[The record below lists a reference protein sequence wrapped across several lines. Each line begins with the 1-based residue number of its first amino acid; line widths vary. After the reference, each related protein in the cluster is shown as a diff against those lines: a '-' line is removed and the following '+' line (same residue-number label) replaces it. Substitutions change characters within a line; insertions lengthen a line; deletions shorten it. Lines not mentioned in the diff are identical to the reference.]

1 MNRVWV
7 CYTILI
13 ITRNLQNPILN
24 PKHYLNPEEPKAPTL
39 AFRLP
44 ELGESTSPQAAQL
57 SSASSSSSGSGSG
70 SGAGAGAGAGAGCGG
85 GGSGRSGSGSGSGS
99 SGSSDSVVVA
109 VVVVVGAVV
118 VVSGY
123 CEERKYTLNPK
134 PNS

>member
-13 ITRNLQNPILN
+13 ITRDLQNPILN

-44 ELGESTSPQAAQL
+44 ELGEPTSPQAAQL

-70 SGAGAGAGAGAGCGG
+70 SGAGAGAGAGCGG

>member
-57 SSASSSSSGSGSG
+57 SSASSSSSSGSGSG
-70 SGAGAGAGAGAGCGG
+70 SGAGAGAGCGG